1 MSKSNIYRMPHPSR
15 ASRKVVTRSRA
26 SLRGFLIAMLP
37 AFRWPRELHFESELE
52 YRFLCL
58 MLIRDDIFDIWDQP
72 TAIKYVGR
80 DGRPASHTF
89 DFLVTK
95 TDGTK
100 IAVAIK
106 PSGRAVSIGF
116 VEDLEL
122 VEQATPKQFA
132 DQTILVTENQLNR
145 KAARAA
151 ARKLAQSRPSLVEE
165 AA

>member
-1 MSKSNIYRMPHPSR
+1 M
-15 ASRKVVTRSRA
+15 
-26 SLRGFLIAMLP
+26 
-37 AFRWPRELHFESELE
+37 ELHFESELE

-72 TAIKYVGR
+72 AAIKYVGR

-100 IAVAIK
+100 IAIAIK
-106 PSGRAVSIGF
+106 PSDRAAAIGF

-132 DQTILVTENQLNR
+132 DQTILITENQLNR
-145 KAARAA
+145 KAVRAA
-151 ARKLAQSRPSLVEE
+151 ARKLAQTRPSLVEE

>member
-1 MSKSNIYRMPHPSR
+1 MTKTNIYRMPHPSR
-15 ASRKVVTRSRA
+15 ATRKVVTRSRA
-26 SLRGFLIAMLP
+26 SLRGSLIAMLP

-80 DGRPASHTF
+80 DGRSASHTF

-95 TDGTK
+95 IDGTK

-106 PSGRAVSIGF
+106 PKERAASKGF
-116 VEDLEL
+116 AKELEL
-122 VEQATPKQFA
+122 VARAIPKQFA
-132 DQTILVTENQLNR
+132 DRTILVTEHQLNR
-145 KAARAA
+145 KAARSA
-151 ARKLAQSRPSLVEE
+151 ARKLAQTRPSLVEE